1 MARPR
6 FFLLDAMALTYRA
19 HFAFVNANLR
29 NAEGLNTGPVLGFAN
44 TLVRLID
51 TEKPTHIVVAWDT
64 HAPTFRHEM
73 DTEYKAHRP
82 PQPEEISHAI
92 PVIKEML
99 AHMRIPSIEQDGVEA
114 DDILGTFAW
123 RARGQD
129 VDVFMVTPDKD
140 YMQLVCDNVSM
151 MKPKQKEEGFDVIGR
166 QGVIDYFGVPPEQ
179 VVDVLTLI
187 GDSSDNVPGVPGIGK
202 KGAPELILQYGNLDN
217 LIAAAPTISAKRVR
231 EGLLADPE
239 RVLLSR
245 RLVTIKTDVDGLGGM
260 DDYAWP
266 GVDAVN
272 LAQFFGRMGFK
283 TLTRRY
289 TESAREA
296 PVGQSDLFGAPTGG
310 SAASNDLFA
319 SAWATHKPDA
329 VDFALLT
336 TVDQARSLAAE
347 LATSKV
353 LCFDTETTGVD
364 ALEADLLGISV
375 CAGGDRAWYV
385 SAEDADIRA
394 ALAPLF
400 ADPDRIY
407 VAHNAKY
414 DLMMLNRYGIRPAGT
429 IFDTMIAAY
438 LVDPGQ
444 QLSMDALSR
453 RYLEYDPIPIESLIG
468 SGKQQKSLREVPL
481 ADVATYAAEDAWVT
495 YKLYDILL
503 PLLEK
508 DDLMSIAHD
517 IEFPLIEVLAKM
529 ETWGIKI
536 DLKRLESF
544 SVELGEAMIAL
555 EEKIFAEAGTSFNLN
570 SPAQLGDILFKRMGI
585 PSGKKTATG
594 QYSTSEDVLQQLA
607 GQYALPAL
615 ILDFRSLSKL
625 KSTYVDAL
633 PRQVL
638 ASDQRVHT
646 SFNQA
651 VAATGRLASS
661 NPNLQNIPIRTEKGR
676 EIRKAFIA
684 EEGFKLLSAD
694 YSQIELRVIAAISG
708 DENMKD
714 AFLRDEDIH
723 AATARAIFGLG
734 ATDEVD
740 REARRKAK
748 EVNFGIPY
756 GVSAFGLAGRLGI
769 SNSEGKAIIDAYFA
783 RFPAI
788 RKYMDDTIVFA
799 RDNGFVKTLGG
810 RRRYIKDINA
820 SNVNARQFAE
830 RTAINTP
837 IQGTAADLIKLA
849 MIRLDKRFSAE
860 KLRSRMLLQVHDELV
875 FEVAAEEVDRVAL
888 IVKEEMEAAMDIGV
902 PLKAEVGIA
911 DNWLDAH

>member
-1 MARPR
+1 MSRPR
-6 FFLLDAMALTYRA
+6 FFLLDGMALIYRA

-29 NAEGLNTGPVLGFAN
+29 NAEGLNTGPVLGFVN

-51 TEKPTHIVVAWDT
+51 VEKPTHIVVAWDT
-64 HAPTFRHEM
+64 HAPTFRHDM
-73 DTEYKAHRP
+73 DVLYKAQRP
-82 PQPEEISHAI
+82 PMPDEIRHAI

-99 AHMRIPSIEQDGVEA
+99 SLMRVPSIEQDGVEA
-114 DDILGTFAW
+114 DDVLGTLAW
-123 RARGQD
+123 QARGKD

-140 YMQLVCDNVSM
+140 YMQLICDNVSM
-151 MKPKQKEEGFDVIGR
+151 MKPKQKEEGFDVINR
-166 QGVIDYFGVPPEQ
+166 QGVIDYFGVPPEL

-202 KGAPELILQYGNLDN
+202 KGAPELILQYGSLDKM
-217 LIAAAPTISAKRVR
+217 IEAAPNIPQKRVR

-239 RVLLSR
+239 RILLSR
-245 RLVTIKTDVDGLGGM
+245 RLVTIKTDVSGVGGM
-260 DDYAWP
+260 EDYAWP
-266 GVDAVN
+266 GVDAAP
-272 LAQFFGRMGFK
+272 LSQFFGRMGFK

-289 TESAREA
+289 TETAREA
-296 PVGQSDLFGAPTGG
+296 PAGQVDLFGAPTGG
-310 SAASNDLFA
+310 ERDAGLFSSVWASHNPETSNFTLITTASEVRDLVTKLA
-319 SAWATHKPDA
+319 NAT
-329 VDFALLT
+329 V
-336 TVDQARSLAAE
+336 V
-347 LATSKV
+347 
-353 LCFDTETTGVD
+353 CFDTETTGVD
-364 ALEADLLGISV
+364 ALEADLLGVSLCV
-375 CAGGDRAWYV
+375 GGSEAWYV
-385 SAEDADIRA
+385 SAEDAVVRE
-394 ALAPLF
+394 LLKPLF
-400 ADPDRIY
+400 LNPDRLY

-414 DLMMLNRYGIRPAGT
+414 DIMILNRYGLHPSGK

-453 RYLEYDPIPIESLIG
+453 RYLEYDPIPIETLIG
-468 SGKQQKSLREVPL
+468 SGRLQKSLREVPIE
-481 ADVATYAAEDAWVT
+481 DVATYAAEDAWVT
-495 YKLYDILL
+495 FRLYECLL

-536 DLKRLESF
+536 DLQRLHAF
-544 SVELGEAMIAL
+544 SGELGQDMIAL
-555 EEKIFAEAGTSFNLN
+555 ETQIFEEAGAQFNLN
-570 SPAQLGDILFKRMGI
+570 SPAQLGEILFKKMGI

-594 QYSTSEDVLQQLA
+594 QFSTSEDVLQGLA
-607 GQYALPAL
+607 TQYKLPSL

-633 PRQVL
+633 PKQVL

-684 EEGFKLLSAD
+684 EDGFKLLSAD

-708 DENMKD
+708 DVNMKD
-714 AFLRDEDIH
+714 AFIRDEDIH
-723 AATARAIFGLG
+723 AATARAIFNLEAG
-734 ATDEVD
+734 DEVD

-769 SNSEGKAIIDAYFA
+769 SNSEGKAIIEAYFE
-783 RFPAI
+783 RFPSI
-788 RKYMDDTIVFA
+788 RKYMDDTIVYA
-799 RDNGFVKTLGG
+799 RENGYVKTLGG

-849 MIRLDKRFSAE
+849 MIRLDARF
-860 KLRSRMLLQVHDELV
+860 KTDGLRSRMLLQVHDELV
-875 FEVAAEEVDRVAL
+875 FEVAEAELDRVPE
-888 IVKEEMEAAMDIGV
+888 IVKQEMEAAMDIGV
-902 PLKAEVGIA
+902 PLKAEVGVA

>member
-1 MARPR
+1 MSRPR
-6 FFLLDAMALTYRA
+6 FFLLDGMALIYRA

-29 NAEGLNTGPVLGFAN
+29 NAEGLNTGPILGFVN
-44 TLVRLID
+44 TLVRLMD
-51 TEKPTHIVVAWDT
+51 VEKPTHIVVAWDT

-73 DTEYKAHRP
+73 DVLYKAQRP
-82 PQPEEISHAI
+82 PMPDEIRHAI

-99 AHMRIPSIEQDGVEA
+99 SLMRVPSIEQDGVEA
-114 DDILGTFAW
+114 DDVLGTLAW
-123 RARGQD
+123 QARGKD

-151 MKPKQKEEGFDVIGR
+151 MKPRLKEEGFDVIGR
-166 QGVIDYFGVPPEQ
+166 QGVINYFGVPPEH

-202 KGAPELILQYGNLDN
+202 KGAPELIQQYGSLDN
-217 LIAAAPTISAKRVR
+217 MILAAPNIPQKRVR

-239 RVLLSR
+239 RILLSR
-245 RLVTIKTDVDGLGGM
+245 RLVTIKTDVSGVGGM
-260 DDYAWP
+260 EDYEWP
-266 GVDAVN
+266 GVDSAP

-289 TESAREA
+289 TETAREA
-296 PVGQSDLFGAPTGG
+296 PAGQVDLFGAPTGG
-310 SAASNDLFA
+310 EGDAGLFA
-319 SAWATHKPDA
+319 SVWASHNPETSN
-329 VDFALLT
+329 FSLIT
-336 TVDQARSLAAE
+336 TTSEVETLVSTLANAP
-347 LATSKV
+347 V

-364 ALEADLLGISV
+364 ALEADILGVSLCV
-375 CAGGDRAWYV
+375 GGNEAWYV
-385 SAEDADIRA
+385 SAEDAGIRE
-394 ALAPLF
+394 LLKPLF
-400 ADPDRIY
+400 LNPDRLY

-414 DLMMLNRYGIRPAGT
+414 DIMVLNRYGLHPSGK

-453 RYLEYDPIPIESLIG
+453 RYLEYDPIPIEKLIG
-468 SGKQQKSLREVPL
+468 SGRQQKSLRDVPIE
-481 ADVATYAAEDAWVT
+481 DVATYAAEDAWVT
-495 YKLYDILL
+495 FRLYEWLL

-508 DDLMSIAHD
+508 DDLMSIAYD

-536 DLKRLESF
+536 DLDRLHTF
-544 SVELGEAMIAL
+544 SGELGQDMIAL
-555 EEKIFAEAGTSFNLN
+555 ETQIFEEAGAQFNLN
-570 SPAQLGDILFKRMGI
+570 SPAQLGEILFKKMGI

-594 QYSTSEDVLQQLA
+594 QFSTSEDVLQNLA
-607 GQYALPAL
+607 TQYKLPSL

-625 KSTYVDAL
+625 KSTYVDSL
-633 PRQVL
+633 PKQVL

-684 EEGFKLLSAD
+684 EQGFKLLSAD

-708 DENMKD
+708 DVNMKD
-714 AFLRDEDIH
+714 AFIRDEDIH
-723 AATARAIFGLG
+723 AATARAIFNLEIS
-734 ATDEVD
+734 DDVD

-769 SNSEGKAIIDAYFA
+769 SNSEGKAIIEAYFE
-783 RFPAI
+783 RFPSI
-788 RKYMDDTIVFA
+788 RKYMDDTIVYA
-799 RDNGFVKTLGG
+799 RDNGYVKTLGG

-849 MIRLDKRFSAE
+849 MIRLDARFKAE
-860 KLRSRMLLQVHDELV
+860 GLRSRMLLQVHDELV
-875 FEVAAEEVDRVAL
+875 FEVAEAELDIVPD
-888 IVKEEMEAAMDIGV
+888 IVKQEMEAAMDIGV
-902 PLKAEVGIA
+902 PLKAEVGVA